1 VQRDVKNPRIIVEH
15 VLQNNKKD
23 LCWRLK

>member
-23 LCWRLK
+23 LC